1 MDRGDGLLVDDLRLA
16 ISRQQDAEPVKGGHI
31 ALELDPVLEEHGHRN
46 PMVLKVPEKHVLDS
60 LDPLYCHGEFPFLV
74 LVTTAIMETSL

>member
-1 MDRGDGLLVDDLRLA
+1 MDGRDGLLVDDLRLA

-46 PMVLKVPEKHVLDS
+46 PMVLKVPEKHVLNS
-60 LDPLYCHGEFPFLV
+60 LDSLYCHLELPFLI
-74 LVTTAIMETSL
+74 LVIAETAGASL